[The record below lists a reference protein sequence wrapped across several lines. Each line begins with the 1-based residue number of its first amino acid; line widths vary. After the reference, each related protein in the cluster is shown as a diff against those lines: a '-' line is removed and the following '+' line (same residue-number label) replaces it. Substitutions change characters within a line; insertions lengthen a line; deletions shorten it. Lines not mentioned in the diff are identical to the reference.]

1 VAEPGGTGGRA
12 SYPDRVN
19 QGPTSIRLVEAGD
32 AEALTTHLARDADA
46 FERWEPFRPAEFFT
60 RAGQQ
65 RRIGRLLE
73 QHRLGGIWPGVILAG
88 DELIGQVTVQNIEYG
103 PVRGASLGYWV
114 ATTQQGRGHA
124 TRAVALALDLMT
136 RQLRLHRATANTQL
150 DNVGSQHVL
159 RNNGFSAFGVAHSHI
174 LLGGLWRDA
183 IMWERLLE

>member
-1 VAEPGGTGGRA
+1 
-12 SYPDRVN
+12 VN
-19 QGPTSIRLVEAGD
+19 QGPASIRLVEAGD
-32 AEALTTHLARDADA
+32 AEALTGHLARDADA

-60 RAGQQ
+60 VPGQQ
-65 RRIGRLLE
+65 RRIARLLE
-73 QHRLGGIWPGVILAG
+73 QHRQGVIWPGIILAG
-88 DELIGQVTVQNIEYG
+88 TEVIGQITVQNIEYG

-114 ATTQQGRGHA
+114 ATTHQGQGYA
-124 TRAVALALDLMT
+124 TRAVALAVDLMT

-159 RNNGFSAFGVAHSHI
+159 RSNGFAAFGVAHSHI

>member
-1 VAEPGGTGGRA
+1 VESP
-12 SYPDRVN
+12 YPDGMN
-19 QGPTSIRLVEAGD
+19 QGPTSIRLVEPDD
-32 AEALTTHLARDADA
+32 AEALASHLARDADA

-60 RAGQQ
+60 VAGQE
-65 RRIGRLLE
+65 RRIGRLLA
-73 QHRLGGIWPGVILAG
+73 QHHEGDIWPAVILAG
-88 DELIGQVTVQNIEYG
+88 HDVIGQITVQNIEYG

-114 ATTQQGRGHA
+114 ATTHQGQGHA
-124 TRAVALALDLMT
+124 SRATALALDLMT

-159 RNNGFSAFGVAHSHI
+159 RNNGFTAFGVAHSHI